1 MAASENT
8 YVVKRASEEYRAEMK
23 KRMASYIPN
32 EKGLVNY
39 HKDSM
44 RAALEVLKAGL
55 IIDDEQIYE
64 EKAMVNMNLI

>member
-1 MAASENT
+1 VE
-8 YVVKRASEEYRAEMK
+8 RALEEYRAEMK
-23 KRMASYIPN
+23 KRIGSHTPS
-32 EKGLVNY
+32 EKGLINY

-64 EKAMVNMNLI
+64 EKAMVNIKH

>member
-1 MAASENT
+1 MVLMAASENT
-8 YVVKRASEEYRAEMK
+8 YVVEKASEKYRAEMK
-23 KRMASYIPN
+23 KRIGSFIPS

-39 HKDSM
+39 HKDSL

-64 EKAMVNMNLI
+64 EKAMVN